1 MLKNVIVI
9 FVPWYRKVTCIKTK
23 PDFDKTGINDASE
36 IILKSYPVVALH
48 NLLQTNATLKCVP
61 TIKN

>member
-1 MLKNVIVI
+1 MVQKSNMHQN
-9 FVPWYRKVTCIKTK
+9 K